1 MDIVER
7 FLEYVKIDTQSDDKS
22 ETTPSTDKQFNLA
35 KLLVKQL
42 DEMGIKAEMDDKA
55 YIYGEIPA
63 NTDKD
68 IPTVGFIAHM
78 DTALEVSGANVN
90 PQIINYEGGDIKLTD
105 RYSIKVD
112 DNPDLK
118 NLEGQKI
125 ITTDGSTLLGADD
138 KAGIAII
145 MDMAEKI
152 SQSDIEHGPIKIG
165 FTPDEEIGRG
175 ADFFDVNKF
184 AADFAYTIDGGP
196 IGELEYENFN
206 AASVTIDIDGINVHP
221 GSAKN
226 MMVNSLLIATEL
238 ANMLPP
244 SQRPEHTEG
253 YEGFYLLDEL
263 NGNVEHSH
271 IELIIRE
278 FDKKEFEN
286 KKEFIKSIVDF
297 LNKKYGNAIELKIE
311 DSYYNMLEKL
321 EDHMDIVKLAKKSME
336 DIGITPKVQPI
347 RGGTD
352 GARLSYMGL
361 PCPNL
366 FAGGYNFHSR
376 LEFIP
381 VNALYKGSDLLEK
394 IIENLSK

>member
-1 MDIVER
+1 
-7 FLEYVKIDTQSDDKS
+7 
-22 ETTPSTDKQFNLA
+22 
-35 KLLVKQL
+35 
-42 DEMGIKAEMDDKA
+42 
-55 YIYGEIPA
+55 
-63 NTDKD
+63 
-68 IPTVGFIAHM
+68 M

-206 AASVTIDIDGINVHP
+206 ATSVTIDIDGINVHP

-376 LEFIP
+376 LEFIL

>member
-35 KLLVKQL
+35 NLLVKQL
-42 DEMGIKAEMDDKA
+42 KEMGIKAEMDNKA
-55 YIYGEIPA
+55 YIYAEIPA

-105 RYSIKVD
+105 QYSIKVD

-145 MDMAEKI
+145 MDTAEKI
-152 SQSDIEHGPIKIG
+152 SQSNLQHGPIKIG

-175 ADFFDVNKF
+175 ADFFNVDKF

-238 ANMLPP
+238 TNMLPP

-278 FDKKEFEN
+278 FDKKEFEK
-286 KKEFIKSIVDF
+286 KKEFIRSIVDF
-297 LNKKYGNAIELKIE
+297 LNKKYANAIELNIE

-321 EDHMDIVKLAKKSME
+321 EDHMDIVELAKKSME

-381 VNALYKGSDLLEK
+381 VNALYKGSELLEK